1 MTMLD
6 EDKKPE
12 EEIDEETDPSTE
24 EDDDLELDDIDL
36 EDDELLDNEDADDD
50 SDKGDQDKD
59 KDKAEDEDTEA
70 LKKKL
75 KQVDAQR
82 KHWRERAK
90 KLELEGKSQ
99 KPDAPAPKKEP
110 AAKTSERTDFRFD
123 HPELSTRMVE
133 EVETYA
139 KVKGC
144 SLEEALKT
152 PVIRIYIA
160 RENKRREIT
169 KASPT
174 SRHQPISKKKQVDWS
189 KASNEELEAESARI
203 KMQGRK

>member
-12 EEIDEETDPSTE
+12 EELEEDTETSTE

-36 EDDELLDNEDADDD
+36 EDDELLDDEDADDD
-50 SDKGDQDKD
+50 SDKGEQ
-59 KDKAEDEDTEA
+59 DEDKNKAKEEDAEA

-82 KHWRERAK
+82 KHWRDRAK
-90 KLELEGKSQ
+90 KLEEEGKGK
-99 KPDAPAPKKEP
+99 KPDAPSTKKEP

-144 SLEEALKT
+144 SLEEALKS
-152 PVIRIYIA
+152 PVIRIYLA

-174 SRHQPISKKKQVDWS
+174 SRHQPLSKKKQVDWS
-189 KASNEELEAESARI
+189 KASLEEVEAESARI

>member
-1 MTMLD
+1 MLD

-24 EDDDLELDDIDL
+24 EDDDLELDEIDL
-36 EDDELLDNEDADDD
+36 EDDELLDDEDADDD
-50 SDKGDQDKD
+50 SDKGDQEKD

-90 KLELEGKSQ
+90 KLEEAGKGQ

-110 AAKTSERTDFRFD
+110 ATKTSERTDFRFD
-123 HPELSTRMVE
+123 HPELSTKMVE

-152 PVIRIYIA
+152 PVIRIYLA
-160 RENKRREIT
+160 RENKRREMT

-174 SRHQPISKKKQVDWS
+174 SRHQPISKKKQIDWS